1 MADEKLPLSD
11 RPGGSEGDSASS
23 FDDSP
28 RTGPGIGDILVWG
41 MLGCGALVMLTC
53 GIGGIGG
60 VAWFMMAGTP
70 PAASRDVPIVDGR
83 DQSAKDAESEEELP
97 SGVLPEPPLQLL
109 APLSPASKIGETD
122 LTKVDPRALRERAQH
137 FYENGQY
144 RLALQ
149 CQYQSVVK
157 EQVGQYDLA
166 CYYARIGDVPGA
178 LYWLQDAARE
188 DGVDADHSSRDS
200 DLVAVRKDPRWP
212 KLRAYLR
219 ACQRYWESS
228 GYSETSLVLP
238 QNAAP
243 ETPIP
248 VFIGLHGFG
257 QNAREFVSAERYQTM
272 ADQLG
277 AAFLG
282 VSGTRCR
289 GKHTF
294 VWSEDAAQDLA
305 RIDVAL
311 KEVAE
316 RLTPAEGQLVL
327 FGFSQ
332 GGMVSAELAGRH
344 PQRFAGAILLS
355 PGSVS
360 NAPDFQLA
368 PQAENRRQGLV
379 AICGAA
385 EHPATVNR
393 TKRYAALY
401 ENQGRRVYLKLYPGM
416 NHHTLPP
423 DFSEKFPIW
432 GKFVLDTTART
443 LE

>member
-1 MADEKLPLSD
+1 
-11 RPGGSEGDSASS
+11 
-23 FDDSP
+23 
-28 RTGPGIGDILVWG
+28 

-60 VAWFMMAGTP
+60 VAWLMTRATP
-70 PAASRDVPIVDGR
+70 PAASRTVPVVVEVDKP
-83 DQSAKDAESEEELP
+83 AKDVETEEELP
-97 SGVLPEPPLQLL
+97 SGSLPERPLQLL
-109 APLSPASKIGETD
+109 APLPPASNIGQTD
-122 LTKVDPRALRERAQH
+122 LTKLDPRVLRATAHQ
-137 FYENGQY
+137 FYEKGQY

-149 CQYQSVVK
+149 FQYQSVVK

-188 DGVDADHSSRDS
+188 DGVDVDHSSQDI
-200 DLVAVRKDPRWP
+200 DLVEVRKDPRWP

-238 QNAAP
+238 QNAAS
-243 ETPIP
+243 ETPMR

-257 QNAREFVSAERYQTM
+257 HNAQEFVGAERYQAL

-294 VWSEDAAQDLA
+294 VWSEDPAQDLA
-305 RIDVAL
+305 RIDAAL

-360 NAPDFQLA
+360 NLPDFQLA
-368 PQAENRRQGLV
+368 PQDENRRQGLV
-379 AICGAA
+379 AVCGAG
-385 EHPATVNR
+385 EHPSTVNR
-393 TKRYAALY
+393 TKRYAVLY

-416 NHHTLPP
+416 NQHTLPP

-432 GKFVLDTTART
+432 CKFVLDPAART
-443 LE
+443 PE